1 MRASR
6 LILLGVLMAYPVV
19 VIALAASSGI
29 LLSQDSVSYLSAAR
43 AMGAGSGLISFD
55 GQPLTLFPPG
65 LPLLLGAVEGF
76 GGSAETAAVVLNAA
90 CAALIVGGTY
100 GLGYLVLRSTGLS
113 LTAAG
118 VVSLSAPFSYSFVWL
133 WSEPLFTVLV
143 MALLGLLAWAV
154 RSGRSSW
161 WIVIGA
167 GLLVGGAISVR
178 YVGYVLL
185 PVVGLGIWWASRGSV
200 NAATSG
206 RALFRAVVAVALAL
220 AAPVVMVVRNLSS
233 GSGPFGDRYPGVRT
247 LQDSLADATGV
258 LGTFV
263 FPPAPVGVAVVIG
276 SLIALLIVVALWS
289 GLMDRDRVVLLLGGF
304 AVLYMGAIVWSQTA
318 TRLDP
323 PTARLLTPAL
333 PALSVL
339 ALVGLRILRDRMR
352 RDAVAWTRASP
363 SAVVRSRGASLAAGA
378 GWTVIGLMA
387 LVVMVASIRA
397 DMRLVSDAREGRVGL
412 RAAAEASALAAAG
425 VALPD
430 ASGFASNDPWRM
442 YLALGEAP
450 VVHLPPSSAEWPIER
465 IDRDLQVLLDAVRAG
480 SVTHALVVDG
490 GGEVLSW
497 SELVGEGIEAMLV
510 AQTVEGDVYRLT
522 SVG

>member
-1 MRASR
+1 
-6 LILLGVLMAYPVV
+6 
-19 VIALAASSGI
+19 
-29 LLSQDSVSYLSAAR
+29 
-43 AMGAGSGLISFD
+43 
-55 GQPLTLFPPG
+55 
-65 LPLLLGAVEGF
+65 
-76 GGSAETAAVVLNAA
+76 
-90 CAALIVGGTY
+90 
-100 GLGYLVLRSTGLS
+100 
-113 LTAAG
+113 
-118 VVSLSAPFSYSFVWL
+118 
-133 WSEPLFTVLV
+133 
-143 MALLGLLAWAV
+143 
-154 RSGRSSW
+154 
-161 WIVIGA
+161 
-167 GLLVGGAISVR
+167 
-178 YVGYVLL
+178 
-185 PVVGLGIWWASRGSV
+185 
-200 NAATSG
+200 
-206 RALFRAVVAVALAL
+206 
-220 AAPVVMVVRNLSS
+220 
-233 GSGPFGDRYPGVRT
+233 
-247 LQDSLADATGV
+247 
-258 LGTFV
+258 
-263 FPPAPVGVAVVIG
+263 
-276 SLIALLIVVALWS
+276 
-289 GLMDRDRVVLLLGGF
+289 
-304 AVLYMGAIVWSQTA
+304 MGAIVWSQTA